1 MNRSRNFSLVLY
13 PNEDEKDRDTLK
25 YIKNNFEYAY
35 IEHNEDIW
43 DKDITD
49 EETGEIKYK
58 KGEKKKPHTH
68 VIINLKNAR
77 TIKSIKEELNID
89 YIESCNFYA
98 SARYLIHLGYP
109 NKYQYNKKDIITNMQ
124 LRIDNALN
132 REYNSEEQDSRILL
146 EYIFRETN
154 QSYLTFKKLTQYA
167 MENDCLIELQKKSY
181 FYNQFCDN
189 SGFKRY

>member
-1 MNRSRNFSLVLY
+1 MNRSRNFSIVLY
-13 PNEDEKDRDTLK
+13 PSEDEKDKNTLE
-25 YIKNNFEYAY
+25 YIQNNFEYAY

-43 DKDITD
+43 GKDITD

-146 EYIFRETN
+146 EYIFSQTN
-154 QSYLTFKKLTQYA
+154 QSYLTFKQLTKYA
-167 MENDCLIELQKKSY
+167 MENDCLLELQKKSY

-189 SGFKRY
+189 SGFKRC